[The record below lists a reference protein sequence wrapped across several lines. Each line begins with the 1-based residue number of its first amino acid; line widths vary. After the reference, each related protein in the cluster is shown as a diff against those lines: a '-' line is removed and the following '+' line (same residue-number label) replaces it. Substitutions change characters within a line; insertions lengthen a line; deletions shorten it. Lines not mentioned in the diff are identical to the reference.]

1 VRRTPEP
8 EPAGRV
14 LIHLDVPF
22 IDARAADLTLTL
34 GAPPEPA
41 LEVLRAGAVELRLL
55 GSSHQALVDG
65 GATLSETV
73 ACRPGGAGALPAR
86 AREGEY
92 TFQASV
98 ERLTPGDYARRAE
111 RIVATI
117 AGDGLV
123 AVFPGPAD
131 AFTALRAGA
140 GPSWDTWHGYPQS
153 CELVHT
159 RSILERR

>member
-1 VRRTPEP
+1 
-8 EPAGRV
+8 V
-14 LIHLDVPF
+14 LIHLDVPY

-41 LEVLRAGAVELRLL
+41 LEVLRAGVVELRLL

-65 GATLSETV
+65 GETLSETV

-86 AREGEY
+86 TRDGGYSFHARV
-92 TFQASV
+92 A
-98 ERLTPGDYARRAE
+98 RLAPADYARRAQE
-111 RIVATI
+111 IIAAV

-131 AFTALRAGA
+131 AFTALRPGP

-153 CELVHT
+153 GELVHT
-159 RSILERR
+159 RSTLERR

>member
-1 VRRTPEP
+1 
-8 EPAGRV
+8 V

-41 LEVLRAGAVELRLL
+41 LEVLRAGPVELRLL

-86 AREGEY
+86 TREGEY
-92 TFQASV
+92 TFWARV
-98 ERLTPGDYARRAE
+98 DRLAPDKYARRARE
-111 RIVATI
+111 IIAAV

-131 AFTALRAGA
+131 AFTALRPGL

-153 CELVHT
+153 GELVHT
-159 RSILERR
+159 RSRLERR